1 MINQKQVFY
10 DDITEPCREYDSRF
24 DTRISRLQST
34 LFGRL
39 NLVNIL
45 KRIIDINHIPL
56 TLKNI
61 DVDIEKEQEIE
72 SFLLK
77 SNNWI
82 ESKLS
87 KEFEQWIEKNGTDWQ
102 KSRV

>member
-10 DDITEPCREYDSRF
+10 DDIIEPCREYDSSF

-39 NLVNIL
+39 KLVNVL
-45 KRIIDINHIPL
+45 KSVFDINHIPL

-77 SNNWI
+77 SNVFI
-82 ESKLS
+82 ENKLS
-87 KEFEQWIEKNGTDWQ
+87 KEFEQWIEKNGTEWQ
-102 KSRV
+102 KNRV